1 MTAAGRHTFPSNEG
15 NPKAMT
21 KTILLAT
28 TAILFTGGSAFAQ
41 TTPAPSE
48 AANPPQAEASQQGV
62 LVFTPDF
69 FADQRPNTALDMVNR
84 IPGFSVQD
92 GDGSRG
98 FEGAVGN
105 ILINGARPASKN
117 DAGSSVLGRTL
128 VAQVERIE
136 LVRGGAPG
144 IDMQGYSVVVNV
156 VTKAQSSVEHIL
168 TSNYFLFEGGQDVA
182 NGSYQFT
189 ARDGDRVWGFTLSDG
204 VSTSDANGVGRVI
217 RTRPDGT
224 VLRDEGYFNDQQGG
238 GQGVRGN
245 YANAFMGG
253 KIDLTARLGQNDYRN
268 WSRQDAPGVLRE
280 NSYEEDGTNGEVGAV
295 FTRPMRDG
303 LVSETRFIREWSDF
317 DSASVSATRLGAV
330 DSPGQRFESTG
341 ESSETILRSLLRWER
356 SSSMTIEAGGEVAY
370 NMLSVDQ
377 AFSVGGTNVPLPSAS
392 VTVEEIRGEAFTKA
406 TWRVRPNL
414 TVEGGLR
421 LEGSTITQ
429 SGDADQEKSFF
440 FAKPRV
446 QVTWT
451 PMPQNQVRFR
461 FERELGQLDF
471 GDFAASS
478 ELEDDNVFGG
488 NVDLEPEQ
496 RWISEITYERRF
508 LGDGIVSVGYRHDEI
523 IDVIDRLPLPGNLSA
538 TGNIGDGTLD
548 QLAVNVVVPLDW
560 TGFSGGQFAFR
571 NTWNKTE
578 VTDPTTGQTRPISGV
593 RPSQPGF
600 TISQDITAW
609 KINWAVTYLDSLQQI
624 SYDPDQT
631 SGFRGHDYFE
641 AYAEYKPTPSLSFR
655 AQVNVW
661 DDFVVER
668 TVYADRS
675 AARPIEFVELRPV
688 DPRTFWSLRVKKT
701 F

>member
-1 MTAAGRHTFPSNEG
+1 
-15 NPKAMT
+15 MT
-21 KTILLAT
+21 KSILLAT
-28 TAILFTGGSAFAQ
+28 TAILFSAGGTQAQ
-41 TTPAPSE
+41 TAPTLPSPSAAQTPVPTGPTTQAPL
-48 AANPPQAEASQQGV
+48 ADASQQGV

-84 IPGFSVQD
+84 VPGFSVQD

-136 LVRGGAPG
+136 LIRGGAPG

-156 VTKAQSSVEHIL
+156 VTKTQSSREHIL
-168 TSNYFLFEGGQDVA
+168 TGTAFLFEGGRDAA

-204 VSTSDANGVGRVI
+204 ISINDSSGVGRVI
-217 RTRPDGT
+217 RRDRNGAI
-224 VLRDEGYFNDQQGG
+224 LRDEGYYSDQHGG
-238 GQGVRGN
+238 GQGVRLN
-245 YANAFMGG
+245 YANAFLGG
-253 KIDLTARLGQNDYRN
+253 KIDLTARVGQNDFSN
-268 WSRQDAPGVLRE
+268 LSRQDAPGILRE
-280 NSYEEDGTNGEVGAV
+280 NTFDETGTSGEVGAV
-295 FTRPMRDG
+295 YTRPMRDG
-303 LVSETRFIREWSDF
+303 LVSETRFIREWGDF
-317 DSASVSATRLGAV
+317 ENASVSNNRVGATV
-330 DSPGQRFESTG
+330 NPEQRFESTG
-341 ESSETILRSLLRWER
+341 SSSETILRSLLRWER
-356 SSSMTIEAGGEVAY
+356 SSSMTIEGGGEVAY
-370 NMLSVDQ
+370 NMLEVDQ
-377 AFSVGGTNVPLPSAS
+377 AFLQGGVPVPLPSDQI
-392 VTVEEIRGEAFTKA
+392 TVEETRGEAFGKA

-421 LEGSTITQ
+421 LEASTITQ

-446 QVTWT
+446 QITWT
-451 PMPQNQVRFR
+451 PMPQNQLRFR

-478 ELEDDNVFGG
+478 ELEDDTVFGG

-496 RWISEITYERRF
+496 RWISEVTYERRF

-523 IDVIDRLPLPGNLSA
+523 IDVIDRLPLPGGLSA

-548 QLAVNVVVPLDW
+548 QLAVNVILPLDW

-571 NTWNKTE
+571 NTWNKTN
-578 VTDPTTGQTRPISGV
+578 VIDPTTGEERPISGV

-600 TISQDITAW
+600 TLSQDITSW
-609 KINWAVTYLDSLQQI
+609 KINWSATYLASLRQF

-631 SGFRGHDYFE
+631 SGFTGSDYFE
-641 AYAEYKPTPSLSFR
+641 GFVEYKPTPTLSIM
-655 AQVNVW
+655 AKVNIW
-661 DDFVVER
+661 DDFQVER

-675 AARPIEFVELRPV
+675 PSRPIAFTELRPT
-688 DPRTFWSLRVKKT
+688 DPRTFWQIRVKKT

>member
-1 MTAAGRHTFPSNEG
+1 
-15 NPKAMT
+15 MT

-28 TAILFTGGSAFAQ
+28 TAIIFSAGGAFAQ
-41 TTPAPSE
+41 TAPTTTTAS
-48 AANPPQAEASQQGV
+48 PPQAAAQNPVPTGPTTQAPLADASQQGV

-84 IPGFSVQD
+84 VPGFSIQD

-105 ILINGARPASKN
+105 VLINGSRPASKN
-117 DAGSSVLGRTL
+117 DTGSSVLGRTL

-136 LVRGGAPG
+136 LIRGGAPG

-156 VTKAQSSVEHIL
+156 ITKTQASVEQIL
-168 TSNYFLFEGGQDVA
+168 TGSYFLFEGGTDAA

-189 ARDGDRVWGFTLSDG
+189 ARDGDRVMGFTLSDG
-204 VSTSDANGVGRVI
+204 VSISDANGVGRVV
-217 RTRPDGT
+217 RRAPDGT
-224 VLRDEGYFNDQQGG
+224 ILRDEGFRNDQQGG
-238 GQGVRGN
+238 GQGIRGN
-245 YANAFMGG
+245 YANAFLGG
-253 KIDLTARLGQNDYRN
+253 KIDLTARIGQNDYSQ
-268 WSRQDAPGVLRE
+268 WSVQDGPNVLRR
-280 NSYEEDGTNGEVGAV
+280 NSYDEEGTSGEVGAV
-295 FTRPMRDG
+295 FTRPVREG

-317 DSASVSATRLGAV
+317 DSVSLSSNQIAGV
-330 DSPGQRFESTG
+330 EGPEQRFTSTG

-370 NMLSVDQ
+370 NMLDVDQ
-377 AFSVGGTNVPLPSAS
+377 AFSVGGANVPLPSAS
-392 VTVEEIRGEAFTKA
+392 VMVEETRGEAFGKA

-421 LEGSTITQ
+421 MEASTISQ

-440 FAKPRV
+440 FAKPRL

-471 GDFAASS
+471 GDFAASA
-478 ELEDDNVFGG
+478 ELSDENVFGG

-496 RWISEITYERRF
+496 RWISEVVYERRF

-548 QLAVNVVVPLDW
+548 QLAVNVLVPLDW
-560 TGFSGGQFAFR
+560 TGFSGGQFQFR
-571 NTWNKTE
+571 NTWNHTS
-578 VTDPTTGQTRPISGV
+578 VIDPTTGEERAISGV
-593 RPSQPGF
+593 RPSQPSF
-600 TISQDITAW
+600 TVSQDITAW
-609 KINWAVTYLDSLQQI
+609 KINWAVTYLASLSQA

-631 SGFRGHDYFE
+631 NSFSGSDYFE
-641 AYAEYKPTPSLSFR
+641 ATLEYKPTATLSFF
-655 AQVNVW
+655 AKVNVW
-661 DDFVVER
+661 DDFRSER
-668 TVYADRS
+668 TVFADRS
-675 AARPIEFVELRPV
+675 AARPILYTETRPT
-688 DPRTFWSLRVKKT
+688 DPRTFWQFRVRKT

>member
-1 MTAAGRHTFPSNEG
+1 
-15 NPKAMT
+15 MT

-28 TAILFTGGSAFAQ
+28 TAILFTATGALAQ
-41 TTPAPSE
+41 TAPAPSE
-48 AANPPQAEASQQGV
+48 TTNPPRAEAGQQGV
-62 LVFTPDF
+62 LIFTPDF

-105 ILINGARPASKN
+105 ILINGSRPASKN
-117 DAGSSVLGRTL
+117 DAGSSVLSRTL

-156 VTKAQSSVEHIL
+156 ITKTQSRREHIL
-168 TSNYFLFEGGQDVA
+168 TGTAFLFEGGQDAA

-189 ARDGDRVWGFTLSDG
+189 ARDGDRVMGFTLSDG
-204 VSTSDANGVGRVI
+204 VSVNDSNGVGRVI
-217 RTRPDGT
+217 RRAPDGT

-238 GQGVRGN
+238 GQSIRGN
-245 YANAFMGG
+245 YANAFLGG
-253 KIDLTARLGQNDYRN
+253 KIDLTARIGQNDY
-268 WSRQDAPGVLRE
+268 SQFSVQDAPNVLRR
-280 NSYEEDGTNGEVGAV
+280 NSYEEDGTSGEVGAV
-295 FTRPMRDG
+295 YTRPLSTG

-317 DSASVSATRLGAV
+317 DSISLSSNRLGAV
-330 DSPGQRFESTG
+330 DSPEQRFESVG

-370 NMLSVDQ
+370 NMLEVEQ
-377 AFSVGGTNVPLPSAS
+377 AFSVGGVGVPLPSAS
-392 VTVEEIRGEAFTKA
+392 VMVEETRGEAFGKA

-414 TVEGGLR
+414 TIEGGLR

-508 LGDGIVSVGYRHDEI
+508 LGDGIVSIGYRHDEI

-548 QLAVNVVVPLDW
+548 QLAVNVIVPLDW
-560 TGFSGGQFAFR
+560 TGFSGGQFQFR

-578 VTDPTTGQTRPISGV
+578 VTDPTTGETRSISQV
-593 RPSQPGF
+593 RPSQPNF
-600 TISQDITAW
+600 TISQDITSW
-609 KINWAVTYLDSLQQI
+609 KLNWAVAYLPSLEQT

-631 SGFRGHDYFE
+631 SGWTGSDYWE
-641 AYAEYKPTPSLSFR
+641 AFAEYKPTPTLSIR
-655 AQVNVW
+655 AQVNIW
-661 DDFVVER
+661 DDFVIER
-668 TVYADRS
+668 TVYADRTP
-675 AARPIEFVELRPV
+675 ARPIEFVELRPI
-688 DPRTFWSLRVKKT
+688 DPRTFWQIRVRKT

>member
-1 MTAAGRHTFPSNEG
+1 
-15 NPKAMT
+15 MT

-28 TAILFTGGSAFAQ
+28 TAIMFSAGGVLAQ
-41 TTPAPSE
+41 TAPAPSQVTS
-48 AANPPQAEASQQGV
+48 PPQAEASQQGV

-117 DAGSSVLGRTL
+117 DAGSSVLSRTL
-128 VAQVERIE
+128 VPQVERIE

-156 VTKAQSSVEHIL
+156 ITKTRSSHESIF
-168 TSNYFLFEGGQDVA
+168 TGTAFLFEGGRDAA
-182 NGSYQFT
+182 NGTYQFT
-189 ARDGDRVWGFTLSDG
+189 ARDGDRVMGFTLSDG
-204 VSTSDANGVGRVI
+204 VSINDSNGVGRVI
-217 RTRPDGT
+217 RRDRNG
-224 VLRDEGYFNDQQGG
+224 VILRDEGYINDQHGG
-238 GQGVRGN
+238 GQGIRGN

-253 KIDLTARLGQNDYRN
+253 KIDLTARIGQNDYSQ
-268 WSRQDAPGVLRE
+268 WSRQDGPGILRE
-280 NSYEEDGTNGEVGAV
+280 NSYDETGTSGEVGAV
-295 FTRPMRDG
+295 FTRPLRDG
-303 LVSETRFIREWSDF
+303 LTSETRFIREWSDF
-317 DSASVSATRLGAV
+317 ENASISNNRVGAV
-330 DSPGQRFESTG
+330 ISPEQRFESTG
-341 ESSETILRSLLRWER
+341 DSSETILRSLLRWER
-356 SSSMTIEAGGEVAY
+356 SPSMTIEGGGELAY

-377 AFSVGGTNVPLPSAS
+377 AFSVGGVNVRLPSAS
-392 VTVEEIRGEAFTKA
+392 VTVEETRGEAFGKA

-440 FAKPRV
+440 FVKPRV

-471 GDFAASS
+471 GDFAASA
-478 ELEDDNVFGG
+478 ELSDDQVFGG

-496 RWISEITYERRF
+496 RWISELVYERRF

-523 IDVIDRLPLPGNLSA
+523 IGVIDRLPLPGNLSA

-560 TGFSGGQFAFR
+560 TGFAGGQFAFR
-571 NTWNKTE
+571 NTWNNTA
-578 VTDPTTGQTRPISGV
+578 VTDPTTGREREISGV
-593 RPSQPGF
+593 RASQPGF
-600 TISQDITAW
+600 TISQDITSW
-609 KINWAVTYLDSLQQI
+609 KVNWSATYLEGLRQF

-631 SGFRGHDYFE
+631 SGFTGSDYFE
-641 AYAEYKPTPSLSFR
+641 GFVEYKPTPTLSVMVK
-655 AQVNVW
+655 VNVW
-661 DDFVVER
+661 NDFQMER
-668 TVYADRS
+668 IQYADRTP
-675 AARPIEFVELRPV
+675 ARPIAFTELRPV
-688 DPRTFWSLRVKKT
+688 DPRTFWQIRVRKT

>member
-1 MTAAGRHTFPSNEG
+1 
-15 NPKAMT
+15 MT

-28 TAILFTGGSAFAQ
+28 TAIIFSAGGALAQ
-41 TTPAPSE
+41 TAPQNAPPSPASANPAP
-48 AANPPQAEASQQGV
+48 AADPSQQGV

-117 DAGSSVLGRTL
+117 DAGSNVLGRTP
-128 VAQVERIE
+128 VTQVERIE
-136 LVRGGAPG
+136 LIRGGAPG

-156 VTKAQSSVEHIL
+156 ITRTQSSREHIL
-168 TSNYFLFEGGQDVA
+168 TGTAFLFEGGQDAA

-189 ARDGDRVWGFTLSDG
+189 ARDGERVMGFTLSDG
-204 VSTSDANGVGRVI
+204 VSVNDSNGVGRVI

-238 GQGVRGN
+238 GQSIRGN
-245 YANAFMGG
+245 YANAFLGG
-253 KIDLTARLGQNDYRN
+253 KIDLTGRVGQNDYSQ
-268 WSRQDAPGVLRE
+268 WSRQDAPGTLRD
-280 NSYEEDGTNGEVGAV
+280 NRFDEEGTSGEVGAV
-295 FTRPMRDG
+295 FTRPMREG
-303 LVSETRFIREWSDF
+303 LVSETRFIREWGDF
-317 DSASVSATRLGAV
+317 ENASLSNNRVGAV
-330 DSPGQRFESTG
+330 VSPEQRFESEG
-341 ESSETILRSLLRWER
+341 SSSETILRSLLRWER
-356 SSSMTIEAGGEVAY
+356 SSSMTIEGGGEVAY
-370 NMLSVDQ
+370 NMLEVDQ
-377 AFSVGGTNVPLPSAS
+377 AFLQGGVAVPLPSDQIK
-392 VTVEEIRGEAFTKA
+392 VEETRGELFAKT

-414 TVEGGLR
+414 TIEGGLR
-421 LEGSTITQ
+421 LEASTITQ

-451 PMPQNQVRFR
+451 PMSRNQLRFR

-471 GDFAASS
+471 GDFAASAD
-478 ELEDDNVFGG
+478 LGDDQVFGG

-496 RWISEITYERRF
+496 RWISELVYERRF

-523 IDVIDRLPLPGNLSA
+523 IGVIDRLPLPGNLSA

-571 NTWNKTE
+571 NTWNNTA
-578 VTDPTTGQTRPISGV
+578 VTDPTTGRERQISGV
-593 RPSQPGF
+593 RASQPGF
-600 TISQDITAW
+600 TISQDITSW
-609 KINWAVTYLDSLQQI
+609 KVNWSATYLEGLRQF

-631 SGFRGHDYFE
+631 SGFTGSDYFE
-641 AYAEYKPTPSLSFR
+641 GFVEYKPTPTLSVMVK
-655 AQVNVW
+655 VNVW
-661 DDFVVER
+661 NDFQIER
-668 TVYADRS
+668 IQYADRTP
-675 AARPIEFVELRPV
+675 ARPIAFTELRPI
-688 DPRTFWSLRVKKT
+688 DPRTFWQIRVRKT

>member
-1 MTAAGRHTFPSNEG
+1 
-15 NPKAMT
+15 MT

-28 TAILFTGGSAFAQ
+28 TAILFTSGGAMAQ
-41 TTPAPSE
+41 TAPAPSE
-48 AANPPQAEASQQGV
+48 TTSPPQAAAGQQGV
-62 LVFTPDF
+62 LVFTSDF

-117 DAGSSVLGRTL
+117 DAGSSVLSRTL
-128 VAQVERIE
+128 VPQVERIE

-156 VTKAQSSVEHIL
+156 ITKTQSSHESIF
-168 TSNYFLFEGGQDVA
+168 TGTAFLFEGGRDAA
-182 NGSYQFT
+182 NGTYQFT
-189 ARDGDRVWGFTLSDG
+189 ARDGDRVMGFTLSDG
-204 VSTSDANGVGRVI
+204 VSINDSNGVGRVI
-217 RTRPDGT
+217 RRDRNG
-224 VLRDEGYFNDQQGG
+224 VILRDEGYINDQHGG
-238 GQGVRGN
+238 GQGIRGN

-253 KIDLTARLGQNDYRN
+253 KIDLTARIGQNDYSQ
-268 WSRQDAPGVLRE
+268 WSRQDGPSILRE
-280 NSYEEDGTNGEVGAV
+280 NSYDETGTSGEVGAV
-295 FTRPMRDG
+295 FTRPIRDG
-303 LVSETRFIREWSDF
+303 LTSETRFIREWSDF
-317 DSASVSATRLGAV
+317 ENASISNNRVGAV
-330 DSPGQRFESTG
+330 ISPEQRFESTG
-341 ESSETILRSLLRWER
+341 DSSETILRSLLRWER

-377 AFSVGGTNVPLPSAS
+377 AFLQGGVNVPLPSAS
-392 VTVEEIRGEAFTKA
+392 VTVEETRGEAFGKV

-421 LEGSTITQ
+421 LEASTISQ
-429 SGDADQEKSFF
+429 SGDADLEKSFF

-471 GDFAASS
+471 GDFAASA
-478 ELEDDNVFGG
+478 ELSDDQVFGG

-496 RWISEITYERRF
+496 RWISELTYERRF
-508 LGDGIVSVGYRHDEI
+508 LGDGIVSIGYRHDEI
-523 IDVIDRLPLPGNLSA
+523 IGVIDRLPLPGNLSA

-571 NTWNKTE
+571 NTWNDTT
-578 VTDPTTGQTRPISGV
+578 VTDPTTGRERHISGV
-593 RPSQPGF
+593 RASQPGF
-600 TISQDITAW
+600 TISQDITSW
-609 KINWAVTYLDSLQQI
+609 KVNWSATYLEGLRQF

-631 SGFRGHDYFE
+631 SGFTGSDYFE
-641 AYAEYKPTPSLSFR
+641 GFVEYKPTPTLSVMVK
-655 AQVNVW
+655 VNIW
-661 DDFVVER
+661 NDFQVER
-668 TVYADRS
+668 IQYADRTP
-675 AARPIEFVELRPV
+675 ARPIAFTELRPV
-688 DPRTFWSLRVKKT
+688 DPRTFWQIRVRKT

>member
-1 MTAAGRHTFPSNEG
+1 
-15 NPKAMT
+15 MT

-28 TAILFTGGSAFAQ
+28 TAIMFNAGGALAQ
-41 TTPAPSE
+41 TAPQSPPPPPASATPAPVADS
-48 AANPPQAEASQQGV
+48 SQQGV

-69 FADQRPNTALDMVNR
+69 FASQRPNTALDMVNR
-84 IPGFSVQD
+84 VPGFSVQD

-98 FEGAVGN
+98 FEGSVGN

-117 DAGSSVLGRTL
+117 DTGSNVLGRTL

-136 LVRGGAPG
+136 LIRGGAPG

-156 VTKAQSSVEHIL
+156 ITRTQSSREHIL
-168 TSNYFLFEGGQDVA
+168 TGTAFLFEGGQDAA

-189 ARDGDRVWGFTLSDG
+189 ARDGDRVMGFTLSDG
-204 VSTSDANGVGRVI
+204 VSVSDSNGVGRVI

-238 GQGVRGN
+238 GQSIRGN
-245 YANAFMGG
+245 YANAFLGG
-253 KIDLTARLGQNDYRN
+253 KIDLTARVGQFDYRQ
-268 WSRQDAPGVLRE
+268 WSRQDAPGILRE
-280 NSYEEDGTNGEVGAV
+280 NNYEEEETNGEVGLV
-295 FTRPMRDG
+295 FTRPLRTG
-303 LVSETRFIREWSDF
+303 LVSETRFIREWEDF
-317 DSASVSATRLGAV
+317 ENASVSNNRVGAV
-330 DSPGQRFESTG
+330 ISPEQRFESNG
-341 ESSETILRSLLRWER
+341 NASETILRSLLRWER
-356 SSSMTIEAGGEVAY
+356 SSSMTVEAGGEVAY
-370 NMLSVDQ
+370 NMLEVDQ
-377 AFSVGGTNVPLPSAS
+377 AFSVGGVGVPLPSAS
-392 VTVEEIRGEAFTKA
+392 VKVEETRGEAFGKA

-429 SGDADQEKSFF
+429 SGDANQEKSFF

-451 PMPQNQVRFR
+451 PRPQNQVRFR

-478 ELEDDNVFGG
+478 ELEDENVFGG

-508 LGDGIVSVGYRHDEI
+508 LGDGIVSIGYRHDEI

-548 QLAVNVVVPLDW
+548 QLAVNVVVPLDR
-560 TGFSGGQFAFR
+560 TGFSGGQFQFR

-593 RPSQPGF
+593 RPSQPAF
-600 TISQDITAW
+600 TISQDITTW
-609 KINWAVTYLDSLQQI
+609 KLNWSVTYLDSLHQL
-624 SYDPDQT
+624 SYDPDQI
-631 SGFRGHDYFE
+631 SGFTGHDYLE
-641 AYAEYKPTPSLSFR
+641 AYAEYKPTPTLSIR

-661 DDFVVER
+661 NDFVVER
-668 TVYADRS
+668 TVFANRT
-675 AARPIEFVELRPV
+675 AARPVDFVELRPV
-688 DPRTFWSLRVKKT
+688 DPRTFWQIRVRKT